1 MPKSKK
7 HSFDKK
13 KAVLYVRV
21 STHWQVDKDS
31 LPVQRRELESYC
43 RYVLGIDDFVI
54 MEDAGYSA
62 KNTDRPAYQ
71 EMMARI
77 RSGEFSHLLVWKLDR
92 ISRNLLDFM
101 SMYTELMDLGVVFV
115 SKNEQ
120 FDTSTAMGE
129 AMLKLAMVF
138 AELERNTTS
147 ERVTSVMLSRAN
159 TGVWNGGRVPYGY
172 KLTPDKNFEVVDGE
186 ADVVRRI
193 FDEYADGASILSI
206 TRDLNEDGIKTRRG
220 YEWSPTTVWIILDNP
235 VYCGTLRYNL
245 RNEHKGVKDWSFRD
259 DKDVVYTENHHQPIV
274 TKEQFARCQEILK
287 QRNNKTLGTA
297 RTYRRK
303 HTHIFQG
310 LLLCGM
316 CGSPMISTLGKA
328 RADGWRPSI
337 YMCSRRRNSNDCTNK
352 YISDATIGP
361 FALNYLSN
369 MLKTYKA
376 FGATTSPEI
385 LEKKLLRG
393 SAMRNVIGIEQD
405 GLMETYRAF
414 REQGNLP
421 DVFFLKGLDAD
432 EVDDAS
438 NERDLLL
445 ASKARLERALN
456 RLKAVYLY
464 NDSGMSEMEYT
475 VERKKLMDEL
485 DKTDKRLSH
494 LSSLEKN
501 SMLGGSNWMA
511 QASYFVMTQELMSRR
526 EVSYKALLKAVE
538 PEIIRDFILATVQN
552 FCILDGKIASITFK
566 SGITHRFLYK
576 NEK

>member
-1 MPKSKK
+1 MSKSKK

-71 EMMARI
+71 EMMTRI

-101 SMYTELMDLGVVFV
+101 SMYTELKDLGVVFV

-120 FDTSTAMGE
+120 FDTGTAMGE

-159 TGVWNGGRVPYGY
+159 TGAWNGGRIPYGY
-172 KLTPDKNFEVVDGE
+172 ALTPEKSFAIVENE
-186 ADVVRRI
+186 AEVVRRI

-220 YEWSPTTVWIILDNP
+220 YDWSPTTVWIILDNP

-245 RNEHKGVKDWSFRD
+245 RNEHKGSKDWSFRE
-259 DKDVVYTENHHQPIV
+259 DKDIVYTEDHHPPIV
-274 TKEQFARCQEILK
+274 SKEQYARCHEILER
-287 QRNNKTLGTA
+287 RNSKKRGA
-297 RTYRRK
+297 VRTYRRK
-303 HTHIFQG
+303 HVHVFQG
-310 LLLCGM
+310 LLTCGE
-316 CGSPMISTLGKA
+316 CGSPMTSTIGTA

-337 YMCSRRRNSNDCTNK
+337 YMCSRRRLSNDCKNK

-361 FALNYLSN
+361 FVLNYLAN

-376 FGATTSPEI
+376 FGETTSPET

-393 SAMRNVIGIEQD
+393 PAMRGVIGIERD

-414 REQGNLP
+414 KEHGNLP
-421 DVFFLKGLDAD
+421 DVFFLKSMEDGDAD
-432 EVDDAS
+432 ATS

-445 ASKARLERALN
+445 ANKARLERALN

-464 NDSGMSEMEYT
+464 NDSGMSEVEYT
-475 VERKKLMDEL
+475 VERKKLMDDL
-485 DKTDKRLSH
+485 NKTDERLSH
-494 LSSLEKN
+494 LASLEN
-501 SMLGGSNWMA
+501 SSMLGGSNWME
-511 QASYFVMTQELMSRR
+511 QASYFVMTQELMSKRQ
-526 EVSYKALLKAVE
+526 VSYKSLLAALE
-538 PEIIRDFILATVQN
+538 PEIVRDFVLATVQN

-576 NEK
+576 SAE